1 LAQDLSLPRSDP
13 DYYAL
18 ELGSAVLGGGFY
30 STRLSVELR
39 KDRGLVYT
47 VGSQLQAGRTR
58 GLYMIHY
65 ACDPQNVVKAAAI
78 ATQEVRSMQTAP
90 ASAVEMS
97 HAKSLLLRQIPLREA
112 SVNTI
117 ATGLLS
123 RVDVGLPLDEPLRA
137 AHRYIDLSA
146 EDVQAAFKKWL
157 RPDDMVR
164 VTRGPTPPGS

>member
-1 LAQDLSLPRSDP
+1 MPA
-13 DYYAL
+13 
-18 ELGSAVLGGGFY
+18 FW
-30 STRLSVELR
+30 
-39 KDRGLVYT
+39 
-47 VGSQLQAGRTR
+47 
-58 GLYMIHY
+58 
-65 ACDPQNVVKAAAI
+65 
-78 ATQEVRSMQTAP
+78 P